1 MKGFII
7 LGFLIVLIASS
18 ARAAANAP
26 THYYV
31 ELKARNALERSQ
43 MAQVFH
49 IDQVIEESVYSVVN
63 AHDFEKIKSRFASK
77 LVTSHPYNFPTS
89 SDKADVIDFP
99 SKDSKYHTYEE
110 MLAELRELA
119 RTYSD
124 ITELFSIGKSL
135 EGLDLWALKIS
146 ANKNTNAFIPA
157 TVFLGAHHAREHL
170 STEVPLLFAK
180 QFLAQT
186 VTSSEI
192 RALISVQDLYIIPM
206 VNPDGAMFD
215 ISGRRY
221 KSWRKNRAANTN
233 GTFGVDLNRNY
244 SYGWGTGG
252 SSRSPGSDVYMGP
265 APFSEPETQAV
276 RDFVMSKPNI
286 RTMLSFHTFSE
297 LVLYPW
303 GGQKD
308 GVGGE
313 DQQVFEKMANKMA
326 SMNGYTPMQASD
338 LYVASGDTCDWAY
351 GELGIFCFTFE
362 LSPKS
367 MWSGGFYPG
376 ANMIDTAFRA
386 NYAPALELVKW
397 ASDPYAALVE

>member
-18 ARAAANAP
+18 ARAETSP
-26 THYYV
+26 SHYFV
-31 ELKARNALERSQ
+31 QLKARNALERSQ

-49 IDQVIEESVYSVVN
+49 IDQVIEESVYAVVN
-63 AHDFEKIKSRFASK
+63 AHDYKTIKERFAPK
-77 LVTSHPYNFPTS
+77 LVTSHPYSFPTTVEKG
-89 SDKADVIDFP
+89 DIVDFP

-110 MLAELRELA
+110 MLAELQTLA
-119 RTYSD
+119 RNYAD

-135 EGLDLWALKIS
+135 EGRELWALKIS
-146 ANKNTNAFIPA
+146 TNKETNAFIPA
-157 TVFLGAHHAREHL
+157 TAFFGAHHAREHL

-180 QFLAQT
+180 QFLEQT
-186 VTSSEI
+186 KTNPEI
-192 RALISVQDLYIIPM
+192 RALIAVQDLYIIPM

-215 ISGRRY
+215 ITGQRY
-221 KSWRKNRAANTN
+221 KSWRKNRASNSN
-233 GTFGVDLNRNY
+233 GSYGVDLNRNY
-244 SYGWGTGG
+244 GYGWGTGG
-252 SSRSPGSDVYMGP
+252 SSRSPNSDVYMGP
-265 APFSEPETQAV
+265 SPFSEPETQAV
-276 RDFVMSKPNI
+276 RDFVISKPNI
-286 RTMLSFHTFSE
+286 RTILSFHTFSE

-308 GVGGE
+308 GVGGD
-313 DQQVFEKMANKMA
+313 DQRVFEKMAGKMA

-338 LYVASGDTCDWAY
+338 LYIASGDTCDWAY

-386 NYAPALELVKW
+386 NYAPAFELVKW
-397 ASDPYAALVE
+397 ASDPYSALVD

>member
-18 ARAAANAP
+18 ARAN
-26 THYYV
+26 THYFV
-31 ELKARNALERSQ
+31 QLKARNALERSQ
-43 MAQVFH
+43 MAQLFH

-63 AHDFEKIKSRFASK
+63 AHDYELIKKRFGSK
-77 LVTSHPYNFPTS
+77 LITSHSYTYPTS
-89 SDKADVIDFP
+89 VQKGDVVDFP
-99 SKDSKYHTYEE
+99 RKDSKYHTYDE
-110 MLAELRELA
+110 MLAELRILA
-119 RTYSD
+119 RDYAD

-135 EGLDLWALKIS
+135 EGRELWALKITT
-146 ANKNTNAFIPA
+146 NKETNAFIPA

-180 QFLAQT
+180 EFLAQT
-186 VTSSEI
+186 KTNAEI
-192 RALISVQDLYIIPM
+192 RALISLQDLYIIPM
-206 VNPDGAMFD
+206 VNPDGAMYD
-215 ISGRRY
+215 ITGQRY
-221 KSWRKNRAANTN
+221 KSWRKNRAHNNN
-233 GTFGVDLNRNY
+233 GSYGVDLNRNY

-252 SSRSPGSDVYMGP
+252 SSRSPNSDVYMGP
-265 APFSEPETQAV
+265 EAFSEPETQAV

-286 RTMLSFHTFSE
+286 RTLLSFHTFSE

-303 GGQKD
+303 GGQES

-313 DQQVFEKMANKMA
+313 DQQVFEKMAQKMA
-326 SMNGYTPMQASD
+326 GMNGYTPMQASD
-338 LYVASGDTCDWAY
+338 LYIASGDTCDWAY

-397 ASDPYAALVE
+397 AADPYSVLVQ

>member
-18 ARAAANAP
+18 ARAG
-26 THYYV
+26 THYFV
-31 ELKARNALERSQ
+31 HLKARNALERSQ
-43 MAQVFH
+43 MAQLFH

-63 AHDFEKIKSRFASK
+63 AHDFEMIKKRFAKK
-77 LVTSHPYNFPTS
+77 LVTSHAYTLPTS
-89 SDKADVIDFP
+89 IQKGDVVDFP

-110 MLAELRELA
+110 MLAQLRALA
-119 RTYSD
+119 RDYAD

-135 EGLDLWALKIS
+135 EGRELWALKIS
-146 ANKNTNAFIPA
+146 ANKDTSAFIPA

-180 QFLAQT
+180 QFLEQT
-186 VTSSEI
+186 KTNSEI
-192 RALISVQDLYIIPM
+192 RSLIQLQDLYIIPM

-215 ISGRRY
+215 ITGQRY
-221 KSWRKNRAANTN
+221 KSWRKNRAHNSN
-233 GTFGVDLNRNY
+233 GSFGVDLNRNY

-265 APFSEPETQAV
+265 APFSEPETEAV
-276 RDFVMSKPNI
+276 RNFIVSKPNI
-286 RTMLSFHTFSE
+286 RTLLSFHTFSE

-303 GGQKD
+303 GGQRD

-313 DQQVFEKMANKMA
+313 DQRVFEKMAQKMA
-326 SMNGYTPMQASD
+326 GMNGYTPMQASD
-338 LYVASGDTCDWAY
+338 LYIASGDTCDWAY

-376 ANMIDTAFRA
+376 ASMIDTAFRA
-386 NYAPALELVKW
+386 NYAPALQLVKW
-397 ASDPYAALVE
+397 ASDPYAALLE